1 VTQPVVIGKATLY
14 LGDCLEILPTLPK
27 VDAVITDPPYS
38 ARTHSKA
45 RTNKAE
51 TARSTYTQ
59 GASRFI
65 DFAFMEDAAFEKTA
79 RLLLSMTRRWV
90 VMTCDHRH
98 AALTFD
104 WPEHVRLGA
113 WVKVGPMPQISGDRP
128 GSGHESVLIL
138 HGAGPKRW
146 GRGGGAAIWIEPP
159 VKTGTDVATQKP
171 LPLVRRFVA
180 DFSEP
185 GEIVLD
191 PFMGSGTVGMACAD
205 LGRSF
210 IGVEREP
217 RHFDVACR
225 RIEEAQKQQPL
236 IPHEPAKSHEQLA
249 FIGEEK

>member
-1 VTQPVVIGKATLY
+1 MRKEVIGNATLY
-14 LGDCLEILPTLPK
+14 LGDCMEILPTLQA
-27 VDAVITDPPYS
+27 VDVVITDPPYS
-38 ARTHSKA
+38 PRTHSKA

-51 TARSTYTQ
+51 TARSTYRQ

-65 DFAFMEDAAFEKTA
+65 DFAALDDDEFISLAQQ
-79 RLLLSMTRRWV
+79 LLSKSRRWV

-138 HGAGPKRW
+138 HNKGAMRW
-146 GRGGGAAIWIEPP
+146 GRGGGAAIWVEPP
-159 VKTGTDVATQKP
+159 CKGGTEVATQKP
-171 LPLVRRFVA
+171 LHLVERFVG

-185 GEIVLD
+185 DETVLD
-191 PFMGSGTVGMACAD
+191 PFAGSGTTGVACMKH
-205 LGRSF
+205 GRRF
-210 IGVEREP
+210 IGIEREQ

-225 RIEEAQKQQPL
+225 RIEEAYRNRPL
-236 IPHEPAKSHEQLA
+236 FVAPRVVEQLGLEGA
-249 FIGEEK
+249 